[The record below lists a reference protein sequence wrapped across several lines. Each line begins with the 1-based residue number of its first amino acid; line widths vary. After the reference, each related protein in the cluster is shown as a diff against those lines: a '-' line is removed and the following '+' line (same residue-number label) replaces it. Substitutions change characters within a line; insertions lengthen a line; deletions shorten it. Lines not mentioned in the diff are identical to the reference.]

1 MRTHTLNSM
10 YPISCDKNVADA
22 IYRVNMLLHNRAT
35 CIFVRS
41 IKYSLVHISIIK
53 FDKKEDDIAKC

>member
-1 MRTHTLNSM
+1 M

-22 IYRVNMLLHNRAT
+22 IYRVNMPLHNRAT